1 MMQEPV
7 SNTKFS
13 EKVYS
18 MFNYCINEI
27 KQSFRKIS
35 ADTVEWV
42 GILALLGATVPSL
55 LGLMAGL
62 TDNTPP
68 IDIVLILWGALAM
81 FFIKAALQKDF
92 LNLVTI
98 GLGFMAQAVM
108 IALIFFK

>member
-13 EKVYS
+13 EKVS
-18 MFNYCINEI
+18 AIFKYCVEEI
-27 KQSFRKIS
+27 TQSIRKIS
-35 ADTVEWV
+35 ADTVEWI

-55 LGLMAGL
+55 LGLMTGL

-68 IDIVLILWGALAM
+68 IDVVLILWGALGM

>member
-1 MMQEPV
+1 MIPEP
-7 SNTKFS
+7 SS
-13 EKVYS
+13 EQTIANKVKT
-18 MFNYCINEI
+18 FLLNALEDV
-27 KQSFRKIS
+27 KQSLRKIS

-55 LGLMAGL
+55 LGLMTGV

-68 IDIVLILWGALAM
+68 IDVVLILWGALGM

>member
-1 MMQEPV
+1 MMQEPSSKV
-7 SNTKFS
+7 SYG
-13 EKVYS
+13 EKVSTMSKY
-18 MFNYCINEI
+18 FIEEI
-27 KQSFRKIS
+27 KQSIRKTS
-35 ADTVEWV
+35 ADTIEWI
-42 GILALLGATVPSL
+42 GILALLSATVPSL
-55 LGLMAGL
+55 LGLMSGL

-68 IDIVLILWGALAM
+68 IDVVLILWGALGM